1 MNELLGWYGYCN
13 NNADHAA
20 EQFNSLTKSRITT
33 VLSQSTSYSNMNQS
47 SGTGNRNR
55 DNRLSLDEN
64 TTDSMSIV
72 DEMAKI
78 TCPKNGIVITTTGG
92 GGETTVSAEKSPPR
106 PHPGSLI
113 STYSFRDEI
122 IFKRNFTQNIEYS
135 KIIRIFPIERT
146 IQLL

>member
-47 SGTGNRNR
+47 SGTANRNR
-55 DNRLSLDEN
+55 DNSLSLDEN

-92 GGETTVSAEKSPPR
+92 GGGGGTTVSAEKSPPR

-113 STYSFRDEI
+113 SNYSFKEEI
-122 IFKRNFTQNIEYS
+122 HFLRRILLKISNIA
-135 KIIRIFPIERT
+135 K
-146 IQLL
+146 

>member
-33 VLSQSTSYSNMNQS
+33 TVLSQSTSYSNMNQP
-47 SGTGNRNR
+47 SGTSNRHR
-55 DNRLSLDEN
+55 DNSLSLDEN

-78 TCPKNGIVITTTGG
+78 TCPKNGIVITTTGAG
-92 GGETTVSAEKSPPR
+92 GGGGTTVSAEKSPPR

-113 STYSFRDEI
+113 STYFFEAEI
-122 IFKRNFTQNIEYS
+122 IF
-135 KIIRIFPIERT
+135 
-146 IQLL
+146 